1 MDSES
6 QAIALKGLT
15 YLVPRPDL
23 LEAFMAATG
32 VDEQAIR
39 GRVEDPGLL
48 TGVLEFL
55 LADERLLLAFCEEC
69 GLDPA
74 APATAHARLTGDL
87 QPREPI

>member
-15 YLVPRPDL
+15 YLVPRQDL

-32 VDEQAIR
+32 VDEHTIR
-39 GRVEDPGLL
+39 GSVEDPGLL

-55 LADERLLLAFCEEC
+55 LANEKILLAFCEEC
-69 GLDPA
+69 GIDPA
-74 APATAHARLTGDL
+74 APGTALTRLSGDDGL
-87 QPREPI
+87 I